1 MTTTQGPPYPPSEPA
16 RGSGAGH
23 GSGPGSGNG
32 GPGQE
37 RGPLSGNG
45 PGGLGGVSGPA
56 AGTGGAAGG
65 DQSPGYGPGRRIDRG
80 YRPGAGPARG
90 SRPGPGAPD
99 HGFGAEGPGTGQ
111 FGPLP
116 VSGGRRGP
124 GPGAGDGREHGHGA
138 GPGQDTGHGH
148 QGHGNGPGDGH
159 GGGPGRGSGGG
170 HGPGPGGGGH
180 GDGPGDVHG
189 PDDNGGHS
197 HGHSHS
203 HGPAAPV
210 SVHLRKIIG
219 AILIPFAAAVVVG
232 LVVLWP
238 GGAPAHERTGVGFD
252 RQTQE
257 ATVTKVVSVDCK
269 SVNASGETPTGDT
282 STAEGSSAQQQA
294 TGDCKKAT
302 IRVDTGDDKGRTF
315 TEIVQPDQS
324 RQLHQDEKVVVA
336 YEPSA
341 PKDLQYSVA
350 DVNRRFPMAL
360 LAGIFALAVVIVGR
374 LRGVMALVALAVS
387 FMVLTFFILP
397 AVLQGSNPLL
407 VAVIGASAIMLIAL
421 YMCHGL
427 SARTSVAVLGTL
439 ISLVLIGVLGSLFIG
454 WAALTGNT
462 DDNTGLIHGL
472 YPSIDMSGL
481 LLAGVIIGSLGVLD
495 DVTVTQTSAV
505 WELHEA
511 NPTMG
516 WRGLYRAGIRIGRDH
531 IASVVNTLVLAYAGA
546 ALPLLL
552 LFSIAQSS
560 VGAVANSELVAEEIV
575 RTLVGSIGLVASVPV
590 TTLLAALMV
599 SADRPGMAPLTAGA
613 PAGAGP
619 GTGATAVGAGA
630 APQAVA
636 ARAGKG
642 RRRKH

>member
-1 MTTTQGPPYPPSEPA
+1 MEQYPYQPPDPHRRDAAEQG
-16 RGSGAGH
+16 
-23 GSGPGSGNG
+23 
-32 GPGQE
+32 
-37 RGPLSGNG
+37 
-45 PGGLGGVSGPA
+45 
-56 AGTGGAAGG
+56 
-65 DQSPGYGPGRRIDRG
+65 
-80 YRPGAGPARG
+80 
-90 SRPGPGAPD
+90 
-99 HGFGAEGPGTGQ
+99 
-111 FGPLP
+111 
-116 VSGGRRGP
+116 
-124 GPGAGDGREHGHGA
+124 
-138 GPGQDTGHGH
+138 TGHGH
-148 QGHGNGPGDGH
+148 QAAETGHGAASGQGH
-159 GGGPGRGSGGG
+159 A
-170 HGPGPGGGGH
+170 
-180 GDGPGDVHG
+180 
-189 PDDNGGHS
+189 

-210 SVHLRKIIG
+210 SQHLRKVIA
-219 AILIPFAAAVVVG
+219 AILVPFTAAVLVG

-238 GGAPAHERTGVGFD
+238 GQAPAHKRTGVGFD
-252 RQTQE
+252 RQTQQ
-257 ATVTKVVSVDCK
+257 ATVTRIVELSCA
-269 SVNASGETPTGDT
+269 SANASGVPPTGDT

-294 TGDCKKAT
+294 DGTCKKAT
-302 IRVDTGDDKGRTF
+302 IRVDTGKDKGRTF

-341 PKDLQYSVA
+341 PKELQYAVT
-350 DVNRRFPMAL
+350 DVNRKFPMTL
-360 LAGIFALAVVIVGR
+360 LAGIFAVAVVLVGR

-387 FMVLTFFILP
+387 FLVLTLFILP
-397 AVLQGSNPLL
+397 AILEGSNPLL
-407 VAVIGASAIMLIAL
+407 VAVVGSSAIMLIAL
-421 YMCHGL
+421 YLCHGL

-439 ISLVLIGVLGSLFIG
+439 ISLALIGVLGSLFIG

-511 NPTMG
+511 NPSMG

-560 VGAVANSELVAEEIV
+560 VGTVANSELVAEEIV

-590 TTLLAALMV
+590 TTALAALVV
-599 SADRPGMAPLTAGA
+599 SADRAAPDAGTVGASAGA
-613 PAGAGP
+613 RPAPVRGG
-619 GTGATAVGAGA
+619 
-630 APQAVA
+630 
-636 ARAGKG
+636 RG
-642 RRRKH
+642 RRRKR